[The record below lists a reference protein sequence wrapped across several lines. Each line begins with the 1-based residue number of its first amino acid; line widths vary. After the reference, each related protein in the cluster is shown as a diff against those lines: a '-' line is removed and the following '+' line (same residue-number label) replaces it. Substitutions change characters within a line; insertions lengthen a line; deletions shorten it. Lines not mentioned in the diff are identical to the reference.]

1 MMKKPLI
8 KEGYIEIKN
17 IKSRMNK
24 EIISRFF
31 LIKLALGVLLRASQ
45 HAALINER
53 FAASQE

>member
-1 MMKKPLI
+1 MKKPLI

-31 LIKLALGVLLRASQ
+31 LIKLALGVLLRASELKYGEARSTQ
-45 HAALINER
+45 R
-53 FAASQE
+53 S